1 MRDISRLGAG
11 GIYCRDI
18 LKLVSVL
25 ERRDRFCLCP
35 LADGAGVGLNA
46 ILFLSG
52 LGGYN
57 SIVPSMRG
65 EVQLSVTSGAG
76 VPVEAI
82 VM

>member
-1 MRDISRLGAG
+1 MAV
-11 GIYCRDI
+11 
-18 LKLVSVL
+18 LK
-25 ERRDRFCLCP
+25 RRDGFRPCSF
-35 LADGAGVGLNA
+35 ADSAGEGLNA
-46 ILFLSG
+46 IFFLGG

-65 EVQLSVTSGAG
+65 EVQLSVTAGAG